1 MSEDESN
8 KETEPLRTTVIKVGR
23 SPEIQRHMD
32 EIEAFKKERD
42 EIKETLMAIAQKEFD
57 ERSTNKRER

>member
-1 MSEDESN
+1 M
-8 KETEPLRTTVIKVGR
+8 GR